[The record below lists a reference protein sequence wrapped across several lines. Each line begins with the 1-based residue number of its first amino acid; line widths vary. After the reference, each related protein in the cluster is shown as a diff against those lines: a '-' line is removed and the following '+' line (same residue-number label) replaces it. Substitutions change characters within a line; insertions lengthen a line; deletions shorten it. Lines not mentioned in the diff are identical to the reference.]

1 MPYLRG
7 LCRCQFRSWWLA
19 RRSAVEVVPAAHRN
33 DLLAGRYQPRHKI
46 TADVPGSS
54 DDNDAAHPTDPSGLL
69 SRSEKAT
76 VDDQS
81 LAAYVARCRRS
92 EEADRRCNIGGSS
105 LHSKR
110 YPRFECCMAFVGV
123 PYTRPV
129 RLIERCVY
137 PAGCH
142 AVNAY
147 PSTRKPEREGSGHR
161 NQAALRCSVRRGART
176 TTERCGGRG

>member
-1 MPYLRG
+1 MAVQQHHRRPLAAVSHAERHVADIDVLQLEAIEHEWGLPVRSSANRG
-7 LCRCQFRSWWLA
+7 ASGGDAHLVPP
-19 RRSAVEVVPAAHRN
+19 RRE
-33 DLLAGRYQPRHKI
+33 GR
-46 TADVPGSS
+46 DVPGRVRQQPLRLS
-54 DDNDAAHPTDPSGLL
+54 AGPLPWPFHTDPSGLL
-69 SRSEKAT
+69 SRSEQAT

-81 LAAYVARCRRS
+81 LAAYVARRWRS
-92 EEADRRCNIGGSS
+92 EEDDRRCNIGGSS

-147 PSTRKPEREGSGHR
+147 PSTRKPER
-161 NQAALRCSVRRGART
+161 
-176 TTERCGGRG
+176 